1 MNTFT
6 QPTRND
12 SHKGNQRRMS
22 WFVRWLHVYLSM
34 LGLIA
39 LLFFSVTG
47 ITVNHPDW
55 FDSGKETIEEFSGK
69 VPIDWIKLNG
79 STADSDYLAGVEKLS
94 VVEQFR
100 KEHGIRGS
108 VSEFSGDDYEI
119 YVGFNGPA
127 YTAFATINRETGDY
141 LLTESTL
148 GIVALVNDL
157 HKGRDT
163 GKAWSWVI
171 DISAL
176 IMIIASLSGLYLL
189 FGLNRRKSSGIKAAL
204 TGGALI
210 LLVYFLFV
218 P

>member
-1 MNTFT
+1 MHT
-6 QPTRND
+6 TRPSSRNHQD
-12 SHKGNQRRMS
+12 KNHPRRMT

-55 FDSGKETIEEFSGK
+55 FSSGRESIEEFSGQL
-69 VPIDWIKLNG
+69 PIDWITTDRSSSLPDNLENV
-79 STADSDYLAGVEKLS
+79 DKLS
-94 VVEQFR
+94 VVERFR
-100 KEHGIRGS
+100 KDHGIRGS
-108 VSEFSGDDYEI
+108 VNEFSGDEYEI

-127 YTAFATINRETGDY
+127 YTAFASINRETGDY
-141 LLTESTL
+141 LLSESTL
-148 GIVALVNDL
+148 GFVALINDL

-163 GKAWSWVI
+163 GTAWSWVI
-171 DISAL
+171 DISAI

-189 FGLNRRKSSGIKAAL
+189 LGLNRRKSPGLKAAAI
-204 TGGALI
+204 GGI
-210 LLVYFLFV
+210 LLIMVYFVFV